1 MGDITSSSNRR
12 DEMQLKT
19 ILNRVE
25 PQTGFV
31 YAAAALRETAAGP
44 EIEISVTPRK
54 NGWPVCSGCAKVR
67 GGYDR
72 LPARRFQFV
81 PLWGIAVFLVYAMRR
96 VNCPACGIV
105 VEAVPWAEGKH
116 HATKSFMWFV
126 AAWAKRLSWQETARI
141 FHTNWRMVFH
151 SVEMAVDWGRAH
163 LDLAGLSA
171 IGVDEIA
178 WKKGHNYLTLV
189 HQLDEGC
196 RRLIWIGQ
204 KRTEKTLL
212 RFFRWLGPDRAAG
225 LKFVCSDMWKPYLH
239 VIAQKAS
246 QAIHVLDRFHIAA
259 HMNKAVDDVRREETR
274 KLRERGKMPILK
286 NSRWCLL
293 KRPENLS
300 TKDELRLADILR
312 HNLKTTRGYLLA
324 ADFQCFW
331 DYVSP
336 FWAGT
341 FLDRWCHR
349 AMRSRIGPLQ
359 KVAKMLRSHR
369 PLLLNWFRARG
380 SISAGPVEG
389 FNNKAKLTTRKA
401 YGFRTYRVIEVALYH
416 TLACLPE
423 PEHTHK
429 FW

>member
-1 MGDITSSSNRR
+1 
-12 DEMQLKT
+12 MQLKV
-19 ILNRVE
+19 ILNCVE
-25 PQTGFV
+25 RHAGFV
-31 YAAAALRETAAGP
+31 YGEAVLLKGAAGH
-44 EIEISVTPRK
+44 EIEIAIKPRK
-54 NGWPVCSGCAKVR
+54 NSSAVCSGCLRKR

-81 PLWGIAVFLVYAMRR
+81 PLWGIVVFLVYPMRR
-96 VNCPACGIV
+96 INCPTCGIV

-116 HATKSFMWFV
+116 QATRSFMWFL
-126 AAWAKRLSWQETARI
+126 AGWAKRLSWQETARI
-141 FHTNWRMVFH
+141 FHTSWKTVFH
-151 SVEMAVDWGRAH
+151 SVEVAVDWGRAH
-163 LDLAGLSA
+163 IDLAGLSA

-178 WKKGHNYLTLV
+178 WQKGHNYLTLV
-189 HQLDEGC
+189 YQLDEGC

-204 KRTEKTLL
+204 KRTVKTLQ
-212 RFFRWLGPDRAAG
+212 RFFRWLGTDRAAA
-225 LKFVCSDMWKPYLH
+225 LKFVCSDMWKPYLQ
-239 VIAQKAS
+239 VIAEKAS

-259 HMNKAVDDVRREETR
+259 NMNKAVDDVRREETR

-300 TKDELRLADILR
+300 PKQELRLADILR
-312 HNLKTTRGYLLA
+312 HNLKTTRGYLLT

-336 FWAGT
+336 FWAGS
-341 FLDRWCHR
+341 FLDRWCNR

-359 KVAKMLRSHR
+359 KIAKMLRSHR

-380 SISAGPVEG
+380 SISAGAVEG

-401 YGFRTYRVIEVALYH
+401 YGFRTYRAIEVALFH
-416 TLACLPE
+416 TIGGLPE